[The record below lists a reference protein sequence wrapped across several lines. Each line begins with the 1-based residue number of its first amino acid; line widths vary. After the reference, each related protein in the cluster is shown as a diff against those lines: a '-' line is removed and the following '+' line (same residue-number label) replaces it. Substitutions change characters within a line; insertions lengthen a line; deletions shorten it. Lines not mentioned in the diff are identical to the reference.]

1 MTRDDHVDPWDDP
14 GGPAP
19 DGPGSWLT
27 PDGWQWDA
35 QSLSMGEYVGFQL
48 YLLLRDRLN
57 QLRLPH
63 ETHDLLI
70 QEMID
75 THDVGLYTTGTGKST
90 MWYNSAVNDK
100 ILNIR
105 IEGGDAW
112 PDLHVGD

>member
-1 MTRDDHVDPWDDP
+1 MTHDWTNPAGAEPDDADDP
-14 GGPAP
+14 LGG
-19 DGPGSWLT
+19 WLRPT
-27 PDGWQWDA
+27 GWQWDA

-57 QLRLPH
+57 QLRLPS

-75 THDVGLYTTGTGKST
+75 THDVGLYTNGTGKST

-112 PDLHVGD
+112 PDLHTGD